1 MVALLALLALL
12 TLGNAIVRYLTSYS
26 FAFIEEAS
34 VTLLLGL
41 ALLGSTATLMAGRRS
56 LVTFSV
62 KRLPG
67 RWRSTGNWLALAV
80 ILLLF
85 GLLAAFGVLLSF
97 W

>member
-12 TLGNAIVRYLTSYS
+12 TLGHAIVRYLTSYS

-62 KRLPG
+62 ERLSG